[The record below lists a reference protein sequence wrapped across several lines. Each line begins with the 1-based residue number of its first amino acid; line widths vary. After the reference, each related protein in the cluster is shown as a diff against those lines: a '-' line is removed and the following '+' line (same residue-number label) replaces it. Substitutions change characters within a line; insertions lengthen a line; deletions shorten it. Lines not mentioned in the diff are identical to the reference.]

1 MLNQI
6 LENSSIENLVKIFSR
21 SPLQQNRLHESD
33 AELITLPGTNITL
46 AITMDSIVEEIE
58 AELYTDPYLIGWM
71 TVMVNASDLA
81 AVGAEPLG
89 ILINETFLSDTND
102 DFITKLQ
109 RGIEDACTEC
119 NLHILG
125 GDTNFS
131 SRMEMTGCAI
141 GYISENPPMTRLGC
155 KPGDYLFLSGNPG
168 LGSAFALNQLKNE
181 SLVEQFSLTYQPK
194 SRLRE
199 GQLLRNF
206 ATCCMDTS
214 DGVFAA
220 LDQLMRLNN
229 VGFKIDLALEY
240 FIHADAISICESEQI
255 PLWLLLAGHHGEFE
269 LVFTVASNNV
279 DSFLK
284 SVQQN
289 YWEPILIGEV
299 IKDSNIQILY
309 NEEMVPINT
318 GKIRNLFIELHGDV
332 QEYIKQLLELDLTLT
347 LTGGS
352 NETT

>member
-33 AELITLPGTNITL
+33 AELITLPGTDITL
-46 AITMDSIVEEIE
+46 AITLDSIVEEIE
-58 AELYTDPYLIGWM
+58 TGLYTDPYLIGWM

-81 AVGAEPLG
+81 AVGAAPLG
-89 ILINETFLSDTND
+89 ILINETFLSDIND
-102 DFITKLQ
+102 DFNTEIQ
-109 RGIEDACTEC
+109 RGIEDACLAC
-119 NLHILG
+119 NMPVLG

-141 GYISENPPMTRLGC
+141 GYISKDPPMTRLGC

-168 LGSAFALNQLKNE
+168 MGNGFAFKQLKND
-181 SLVEQFSLTYQPK
+181 SLFAQSSKTYQPK

-220 LDQLMRLNN
+220 LDQLMRLNK
-229 VGFKIDLALEY
+229 VGFRIDLAMEN
-240 FIHADAISICESEQI
+240 FIHRNALSVCKSAHI
-255 PLWLLLAGHHGEFE
+255 PLWLMLAGHHGEFE
-269 LVFTVASNNV
+269 LVFTVASNHIDN
-279 DSFLK
+279 LLERA
-284 SVQQN
+284 QQMR
-289 YWEPILIGEV
+289 WEPLLIGEV
-299 IKDSNIQILY
+299 VEETNIRFLY
-309 NEEMVPINT
+309 NEEMISINT
-318 GKIRNLFIELHGDV
+318 KKSLSLKGMLIL
-332 QEYIKQLLELDLTLT
+332 
-347 LTGGS
+347 
-352 NETT
+352 